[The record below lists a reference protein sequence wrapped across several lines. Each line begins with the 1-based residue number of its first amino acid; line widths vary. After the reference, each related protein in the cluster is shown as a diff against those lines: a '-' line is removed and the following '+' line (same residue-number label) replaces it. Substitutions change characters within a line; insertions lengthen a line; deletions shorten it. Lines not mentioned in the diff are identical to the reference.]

1 MLTSLNIKYKEDPNL
16 VRGLDYYTDLVF
28 EFTDATGQCPGALGG
43 GGRYNNLV
51 EEVGGKPTP
60 AVGFGLGLER
70 LLLVLENT
78 NNLEAQEECT
88 DVYIAPMGEKAEEL
102 ARKLVFDMRNA
113 DIKAETDI
121 MNRGLKAQMKYA
133 DRTGAKYV
141 CVLGDDEIEKGVV
154 NVKRMSDSVTEECR
168 IDELCRYF
176 EK

>member
-1 MLTSLNIKYKEDPNL
+1 
-16 VRGLDYYTDLVF
+16 
-28 EFTDATGQCPGALGG
+28 
-43 GGRYNNLV
+43 
-51 EEVGGKPTP
+51 
-60 AVGFGLGLER
+60 
-70 LLLVLENT
+70 
-78 NNLEAQEECT
+78 
-88 DVYIAPMGEKAEEL
+88 MGEKAEEL

-113 DIKAETDI
+113 GINAETDI

-133 DRTGAKYV
+133 DRTVAKYV